1 MYNHAWL
8 TSVFCVHTVI
18 HKRIQSNSG
27 SSQDRYV
34 GVRSTTPVH
43 NTLIRHEVWMTDN
56 WCIAPSPSYRH
67 QWTMILDLNSL
78 ITMPNIIIVP
88 DFQKKYG
95 KFYGSTHS
103 RTVSTCHY
111 VEQHL
116 IVHSYFFIAHIHEYY
131 IKLYGLYHP
140 KWMPSLLII
149 DKYMSFVWNWVV
161 QMNDYILFLHAHI
174 AIFFILF
181 KFHIVSFKHAMYI
194 CFVNNDELY
203 IYICLSWNRYH
214 VLFSI

>member
-1 MYNHAWL
+1 MYKQSWL

-27 SSQDRYV
+27 LIKSSQDRYV

-78 ITMPNIIIVP
+78 IPMPNQIIVP

-116 IVHSYFFIAHIHEYY
+116 IVHSYFFIAHIHEYH
-131 IKLYGLYHP
+131 IKSYGLYHP
-140 KWMPSLLII
+140 KWMPSWLII
-149 DKYMSFVWNWVV
+149 YKCMSLVWDGLV
-161 QMNDYILFLHAHI
+161 QMNDYIKFTQFRVCCGRYKSDL
-174 AIFFILF
+174 FIL
-181 KFHIVSFKHAMYI
+181 
-194 CFVNNDELY
+194 
-203 IYICLSWNRYH
+203 YH
-214 VLFSI
+214 LKLC